1 MPIISVEKLNNANLD
16 AETIEQVVNGEP
28 NVLVESRKRRKIPTL
43 ATLGEKHFSA
53 GVILY
58 GEKTQEQVNDEVG
71 IALTGLS
78 FANKTYATVAAANA
92 DIANIAVNQ
101 SVWVSSEAE
110 GGLYEKKTADAT
122 SLTKSAFDPLTQ
134 AKVDASTK
142 ANTAEVSAKNYAD
155 QNISDLKLK
164 KIMVL
169 SDLTTTN
176 NTSSLVSGVLN
187 LTVSAGYSWALFPL
201 EINEFNFTA
210 RAYTRLIAFGK
221 NSLNEQLFLDIGTAT
236 LGRVY
241 ALTTSTIKTVTN
253 LDITGKTGVSANEA
267 VRVSIAD
274 NKLKVIVTR
283 SSVEVELFNVD
294 ILQFT
299 SSFHLGFGTFNTTT
313 LDIAKDV
320 VLINNK
326 YQRSVSKI
334 DFAEKYTADK
344 FVKQK
349 RKALLSDMA
358 LAQGDSFSY
367 INDRLTLVKGG
378 TTAVTVVQF
387 AKNIKQI
394 ELTTLAGFYGLT
406 IGRNSADGNVT
417 VIGLGI
423 SSARTVAD
431 IVGTSFN
438 TNSYGLNGQTTLGI
452 AWGAVPAT
460 IAVGDRIRAT
470 IENKDTILIE
480 IARVGSSDFTEHLR
494 VNRKMINLTSAAITG
509 WDEELQLGVCCI
521 SGTQT
526 LAENVLVTVEEKTTI
541 DGFERKSIDARFAE
555 IDYRNLNRWKGK
567 KWLAVGDSITE
578 AYKYYAEGYQATVD
592 RLLNFS
598 QYYSRGYSGKTV
610 VEINALKADWEKDA
624 DLITVYAG
632 VNDYLFQR
640 PKGAVGVYDNTTTYG
655 AMMELLNYL
664 GTENPTASICV
675 VLPARVWGYTTS
687 GTKQPDDMT
696 NAGTASS
703 SGITPLK
710 DYVDILREA
719 AREFGAPTLDLFTEY
734 AFNKHNIAAY
744 TYDGLHPNRIGHE
757 KLGYQFG
764 RFLLAQG

>member
-1 MPIISVEKLNNANLD
+1 MADMVTKQELEAAKIDVKNAGEAVNEKKIVNPRYGAAFKSLPLVS
-16 AETIEQVVNGEP
+16 AEAQAKADEIVAQGFYKSYATETALKASLPAVSEM
-28 NVLVESRKRRKIPTL
+28 RARADDTRKIWRWNRT
-43 ATLGEKHFSA
+43 SA
-53 GVILY
+53 EGVVPVT
-58 GEKTQEQVNDEVG
+58 GTWTD
-71 IALTGLS
+71 TGLS
-78 FANKTYATVAAANA
+78 DK
-92 DIANIAVNQ
+92 DIAA
-101 SVWVSSEAE
+101 
-110 GGLYEKKTADAT
+110 ADAT
-122 SLTKSAFDPLTQ
+122 
-134 AKVDASTK
+134 TK
-142 ANTAEVSAKNYAD
+142 ANAAEANAKIYSD
-155 QNISDLKLK
+155 QNISDIKAKNILTLADLTV
-164 KIMVL
+164 INNTPSLSNGVL
-169 SDLTTTN
+169 SFAV
-176 NTSSLVSGVLN
+176 VS
-187 LTVSAGYSWALFPL
+187 GYSWGLFAT
-201 EINEFNFTA
+201 EINEIKFTA
-210 RAYTRLIAFGK
+210 QTYTRLINFGK

-253 LDITGKTGVSANEA
+253 LDITGKTGVSVNEA

-274 NKLKVIVTR
+274 NKLKVIVVR
-283 SSVEVELFNVD
+283 SNIEVELFNVD

-299 SSFHLGFGTFNTTT
+299 SSFQLGFGTLNTTT
-313 LDIAKDV
+313 LAVAKDV

-326 YQRSVSKI
+326 YQKSVSKI

-349 RKALLSDMA
+349 RKALLSD
-358 LAQGDSFSY
+358 LTLVQGDSFSY
-367 INDRLTLVKGG
+367 LNDKLTLVKGG
-378 TTAVTVVQF
+378 TTPVTVVQF
-387 AKNIKQI
+387 AKNIKQV
-394 ELTTLAGFYGLT
+394 ELTALAGFYGLT
-406 IGRNSADGNVT
+406 IGRNSADGSVA

-423 SSARTVAD
+423 SATRTVAD

-452 AWGAVPAT
+452 AWGSVPAT

-470 IENKDTILIE
+470 IENKDTVLIE

-494 VNRKMINLTSAAITG
+494 VNRKMTNLTSAAITG

-541 DGFERKSIDARFAE
+541 DGFERKSIDAKFAE

-567 KWLAVGDSITE
+567 KWLAIGDSITE

-624 DLITVYAG
+624 NLITVYAG

-675 VLPARVWGYTTS
+675 VLPARLWGYTTS
-687 GTKQPDDMT
+687 GTKQPDNMT
-696 NAGTASS
+696 NAGTSSS
-703 SGITPLK
+703 SGITPLI
-710 DYVDILREA
+710 DYVNILREA

-744 TYDGLHPNRIGHE
+744 TYDGLHPNRAGHE

-764 RFLLAQG
+764 RFLINQS